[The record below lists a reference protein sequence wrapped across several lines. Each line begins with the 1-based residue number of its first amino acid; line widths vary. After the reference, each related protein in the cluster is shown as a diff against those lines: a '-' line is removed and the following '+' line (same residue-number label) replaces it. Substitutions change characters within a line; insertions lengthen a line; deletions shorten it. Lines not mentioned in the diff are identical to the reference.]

1 MKIIALY
8 SIKGGVGKT
17 AAAVNLAY
25 TSAESGNETLLIDLD
40 PQGASSYYFRVG
52 ENKKAP
58 KHGFFSVKTK
68 LTKQI
73 KGSNY
78 SKLDILPASFYF
90 RNFDLMLDSM
100 TKSTTRL
107 NKILAP
113 LKDEYDLIILDC
125 PPSINLLAENV
136 FHTSDKILVPVIP
149 TTLSERTLAQLV
161 KFFKDNDYE
170 LSKLAPFFSMAQKS
184 NQHHINMIQEIEKKY
199 PIFMKSLIGFSIAI
213 EKMGIHREPALS
225 YADSRSLSQ
234 AYRHLF
240 KEVMTKI

>member
-1 MKIIALY
+1 MKTIALY

-25 TSAESGNETLLIDLD
+25 TSAQSGNETLLIDLD

-52 ENKKAP
+52 ENKKKP
-58 KHGFFSVKTK
+58 KHGFFSAKTK

-78 SKLDILPASFYF
+78 PSLDILPASFYF

-107 NKILAP
+107 KKILTP
-113 LKDEYDLIILDC
+113 LEDEYDLIILDC
-125 PPSINLLAENV
+125 PPSINLLAENI
-136 FHTSDKILVPVIP
+136 FHAADKILIPVIP
-149 TTLSERTLAQLV
+149 TTLSERTLSQLI
-161 KFFKDNDYE
+161 KFFKENDYK
-170 LSKLAPFFSMAQKS
+170 LKKLAPFFSMAQKS
-184 NQHHINMIQEIEKKY
+184 NTHHINMIQQIEKKY

-225 YADSRSLSQ
+225 YADSRSLAQ
-234 AYRHLF
+234 AYRQLYT
-240 KEVMTKI
+240 EVIKTI